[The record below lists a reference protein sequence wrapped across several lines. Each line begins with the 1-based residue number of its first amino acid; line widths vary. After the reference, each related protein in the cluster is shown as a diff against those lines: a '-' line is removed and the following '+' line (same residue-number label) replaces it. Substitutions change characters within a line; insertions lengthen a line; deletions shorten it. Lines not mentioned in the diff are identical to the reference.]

1 MEIRVSPAKVRQF
14 QQKIWGYYEAH
25 GRDMPWRNTRNP
37 YRIFVSEIMLQQT
50 QVERVKEKYLLFL
63 KSFPSFE
70 VLAEASLPEVLRVWQ
85 GLGYNR
91 RAAYLLR
98 SAQIIV
104 NEHDAKL
111 PREEEM
117 LITLPGIGRGT
128 AGSVLAF
135 AFNLPT
141 VFIETNIRRVFIHE
155 FFKDQKN
162 ITDEDIRELVR
173 RTLVKDNPREW
184 YYALMDYGSFLA
196 KELEGNPNRVSLTYR
211 KQATFKGSRREVR
224 GIIIRLLLK
233 RDMSVRDLIQQTE
246 KDSDL
251 VFQALRDLEKE
262 RIVQQKGEL
271 YVLSGE

>member
-1 MEIRVSPAKVRQF
+1 
-14 QQKIWGYYEAH
+14 
-25 GRDMPWRNTRNP
+25 MPWRNTKDP
-37 YRIFVSEIMLQQT
+37 YRIFVSEVMLQQT

-63 KSFPSFE
+63 KAFPSFK

-91 RAAYLLR
+91 RAGYLLR

-104 NEHDAKL
+104 NEHGAKF
-111 PREEEM
+111 PQKEEILM
-117 LITLPGIGRGT
+117 TLPGIGRGT
-128 AGSVLAF
+128 TGSILAF

-141 VFIETNIRRVFIHE
+141 VFIETNVRRVFIHE

-162 ITDEDIRELVR
+162 ITDEDIRVLVQKTLVR
-173 RTLVKDNPREW
+173 DNPREW
-184 YYALMDYGSFLA
+184 YYALMDYGAFLV
-196 KELEGNPNRVSLTYR
+196 KELKENPNRVGATYR

-233 RDMSVRDLIQQTE
+233 HDMSIQNLIQQTE

-251 VFQALRDLEKE
+251 VFQALRDLQKE
-262 RIVQQKGEL
+262 RIIEQKGEL